1 MDMIF
6 LGNRKI
12 LKEIERMNLYFKDR
26 LDEQEERINRISMD
40 TNSNYS
46 MSYMTDKRTLE
57 LNDKLYS
64 LNEDLKFIINI
75 NIITSILLTIFIGI
89 NIYLLIH

>member
-1 MDMIF
+1 MIF
-6 LGNRKI
+6 LGNSKI

-26 LDEQEERINRISMD
+26 LDEQEERINKISMD

-46 MSYMTDKRTLE
+46 MSYITDKRTLE

-75 NIITSILLTIFIGI
+75 NIITSILLTIFIAI

>member
-1 MDMIF
+1 MIF

-12 LKEIERMNLYFKDR
+12 LKEIEMMNLYFKDR
-26 LDEQEERINRISMD
+26 LNEQEERINRISVE

-46 MSYMTDKRTLE
+46 KGYINDRNIIELE
-57 LNDKLYS
+57 ERIYR
-64 LNEDLKFIINI
+64 LNEDFKFIIYTDI
-75 NIITSILLTIFIGI
+75 LIIILLTIFIGI

>member
-1 MDMIF
+1 MIF

-12 LKEIERMNLYFKDR
+12 LKEIEKINLYFKER
-26 LDEQEERINRISMD
+26 LDEQDERINRISVE

-46 MSYMTDKRTLE
+46 RGYINDRKMIELE
-57 LNDKLYS
+57 EKIYR
-64 LNEDLKFIINI
+64 LNEDLKFIVNTDIV
-75 NIITSILLTIFIGI
+75 IIILLTIFIGI

>member
-1 MDMIF
+1 MIF

-12 LKEIERMNLYFKDR
+12 LKEIERMNLYFKER
-26 LDEQEERINRISMD
+26 LDEQDERINRISVE

-46 MSYMTDKRTLE
+46 RGYMNDRKLIELE
-57 LNDKLYS
+57 EKIYR
-64 LNEDLKFIINI
+64 LNEDLKFIVNTDIV
-75 NIITSILLTIFIGI
+75 IIILLTIFIGI

>member
-1 MDMIF
+1 MIF
-6 LGNRKI
+6 FKEKKI
-12 LKEIERMNLYFKDR
+12 LEEIEQMNLYFKER
-26 LDEQEERINRISMD
+26 LDEQEERINKISMD

-75 NIITSILLTIFIGI
+75 NIITSILLTIFIAI

>member
-1 MDMIF
+1 MIF

-12 LKEIERMNLYFKDR
+12 LKEIERMNLYFKER
-26 LDEQEERINRISMD
+26 LDEQDERINRISIE
-40 TNSNYS
+40 TNSNHS
-46 MSYMTDKRTLE
+46 LSFMTDKRTLE
-57 LNDKLYS
+57 LNNKLYS

-75 NIITSILLTIFIGI
+75 NIITIILLTIFIGI

>member
-1 MDMIF
+1 MIF
-6 LGNRKI
+6 LGDKRI
-12 LKEIERMNLYFKDR
+12 LKEIEKMNLYFKER
-26 LDEQEERINRISMD
+26 LDEQEERINKISMD

-75 NIITSILLTIFIGI
+75 NIITSILLTIFIAI

>member
-1 MDMIF
+1 MIF
-6 LGNRKI
+6 FKEKRI
-12 LKEIERMNLYFKDR
+12 LEEIERMNLHFKER

-75 NIITSILLTIFIGI
+75 NIITSILLTIFIAI

>member
-1 MDMIF
+1 MIF

-12 LKEIERMNLYFKDR
+12 LKEIERVNLYFKDR
-26 LDEQEERINRISMD
+26 LDEQEERINKISMD

-46 MSYMTDKRTLE
+46 LSFMKDKRTLE

-75 NIITSILLTIFIGI
+75 NIITIILLTIFIGI
-89 NIYLLIH
+89 NIYLLMR

>member
-6 LGNRKI
+6 LGDKRI
-12 LKEIERMNLYFKDR
+12 LKEIEKMNSYFNDR
-26 LDEQEERINRISMD
+26 LNEQEERINRISMD
-40 TNSNYS
+40 TNSNHS
-46 MSYMTDKRTLE
+46 LSFMTDKRTLE
-57 LNDKLYS
+57 LNNKLYS

-75 NIITSILLTIFIGI
+75 ITIILLTIFIGI

>member
-1 MDMIF
+1 MIF

-26 LDEQEERINRISMD
+26 LDEQEERINKISMD

-46 MSYMTDKRTLE
+46 RGYINDRNIIELE
-57 LNDKLYS
+57 ERIYR
-64 LNEDLKFIINI
+64 LNEDFKFIINA
-75 NIITSILLTIFIGI
+75 NIVIIILLTVFIGI
-89 NIYLLIH
+89 NIYLLMH

>member
-1 MDMIF
+1 MIF
-6 LGNRKI
+6 FKEKRILEKI
-12 LKEIERMNLYFKDR
+12 EQMNLHFKER

-57 LNDKLYS
+57 LNNKLYS

-75 NIITSILLTIFIGI
+75 NIITIILLTIFIGI

>member
-1 MDMIF
+1 MF
-6 LGNRKI
+6 FKEKKI
-12 LKEIERMNLYFKDR
+12 LEEIERMNSYYKER

-46 MSYMTDKRTLE
+46 LSFMTDKRTLE

-75 NIITSILLTIFIGI
+75 NIITSILLTIFIAI
-89 NIYLLIH
+89 NIYLLMR

>member
-1 MDMIF
+1 MIF
-6 LGNRKI
+6 LGNKKI
-12 LKEIERMNLYFKDR
+12 LEEIEKMNLYYKDR

-75 NIITSILLTIFIGI
+75 NIITSILLTIFIAI
-89 NIYLLIH
+89 NIKI

>member
-1 MDMIF
+1 MIF

-26 LDEQEERINRISMD
+26 LDEQDERINRISVE
-40 TNSNYS
+40 TNSNHS
-46 MSYMTDKRTLE
+46 LSFMTDKRTLE

-75 NIITSILLTIFIGI
+75 NIITIILLTIFIAI
-89 NIYLLIH
+89 NIYLLMR

>member
-1 MDMIF
+1 MIF

-26 LDEQEERINRISMD
+26 LDEQEERINKISMD

-46 MSYMTDKRTLE
+46 RGYINDRKMIELE
-57 LNDKLYS
+57 EKIYR
-64 LNEDLKFIINI
+64 LNEDLKFIVNTDIVTI
-75 NIITSILLTIFIGI
+75 ILLTIFIGI
-89 NIYLLIH
+89 NIYLLMH

>member
-1 MDMIF
+1 MIF

-12 LKEIERMNLYFKDR
+12 LKEIERVNLYFKDR
-26 LDEQEERINRISMD
+26 LDEQEERINKISMD

-46 MSYMTDKRTLE
+46 LSFMTDKRTLE

-75 NIITSILLTIFIGI
+75 NIITIILLTIFIGI
-89 NIYLLIH
+89 NIYLLMR

>member
-1 MDMIF
+1 MIF
-6 LGNRKI
+6 LGDKKI
-12 LKEIERMNLYFKDR
+12 LKEIERMNSYYKER

-46 MSYMTDKRTLE
+46 LSFMTDKRTLE

-75 NIITSILLTIFIGI
+75 NIITSILLTIFIAI
-89 NIYLLIH
+89 NIYLLMR

>member
-1 MDMIF
+1 MIF
-6 LGNRKI
+6 LGNKRI
-12 LKEIERMNLYFKDR
+12 LEEIERMNLYYKER

-46 MSYMTDKRTLE
+46 LSFMTDKRTLE

-75 NIITSILLTIFIGI
+75 NIITSILLTIFIAI
-89 NIYLLIH
+89 NIYLLMR

>member
-1 MDMIF
+1 MIF

-12 LKEIERMNLYFKDR
+12 LKEIEMMNLYFKDR

-75 NIITSILLTIFIGI
+75 NIITSILLTIFIAI

>member
-6 LGNRKI
+6 LGNSKI

-26 LDEQEERINRISMD
+26 LDEQEERINKISMD

-57 LNDKLYS
+57 LNNKLYS

-75 NIITSILLTIFIGI
+75 NIITSILLTIFIAI

>member
-1 MDMIF
+1 MIF
-6 LGNRKI
+6 LGNSKI

-40 TNSNYS
+40 TNSNHS
-46 MSYMTDKRTLE
+46 LSFMTDKRTLE

-75 NIITSILLTIFIGI
+75 NIITIILLTIFIAI
-89 NIYLLIH
+89 NIYLLMR